1 MSSQPVK
8 LALSVAGSLTIAF
21 VTWLTLGTAASAGA
35 NVSALDMVTAGQQFS
50 TQNLDEATVT
60 REIAGHQVRQVDG
73 HLAKLRYKAWL
84 RHKAEVRA
92 RRRARAAAA
101 AAAAAAAQQ
110 QRQQRQQQQAATT
123 PTSSGGGGSYGA
135 PPGSFQACVIAHES
149 GGNPT
154 AVNPSSGAGGLYQF
168 LPSTWA
174 GLGLGYPGG
183 AQTAPP
189 SVQTEGF
196 FKLYAE
202 AGPAP
207 WAGDGC

>member
-1 MSSQPVK
+1 MTSRPVK
-8 LALSVAGSLTIAF
+8 LALSLMASLAIAL
-21 VTWLTLGTAASAGA
+21 VSYLTLGTSTSAGA
-35 NVSALDMVTAGQQFS
+35 DVSALNMMTTGQHYF
-50 TQNLDEATVT
+50 TPNLDSATVT
-60 REIAGHQVRQVDG
+60 REIAEDQVLRVDSR
-73 HLAKLRYKAWL
+73 LAKIQYKAMI
-84 RHKAEVRA
+84 RRKAAAA
-92 RRRARAAAA
+92 RRRKERAAARAAAA
-101 AAAAAAAQQ
+101 AAAAAAQQ
-110 QRQQRQQQQAATT
+110 KREPRAAST
-123 PTSSGGGGSYGA
+123 PAPSGGGTYGA